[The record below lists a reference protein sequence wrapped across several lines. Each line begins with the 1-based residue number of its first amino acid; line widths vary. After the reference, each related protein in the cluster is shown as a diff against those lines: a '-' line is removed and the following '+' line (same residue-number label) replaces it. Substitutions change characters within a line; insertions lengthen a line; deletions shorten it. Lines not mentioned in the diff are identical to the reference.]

1 MHQRHV
7 NAVQRTPEEI
17 RSHYLAEKDL
27 ANQLR
32 LSMPEERGALYL
44 TVYEELFRR
53 VPNHPILFRTVKPE
67 QKESAIRWQL
77 QFLQRFLKPSHSFV
91 EIGAGD
97 CTLALAVA
105 KRVKQ
110 VYAVDVSAKL
120 TESIIPPKN
129 FELRVSDGCSVDVPD
144 NSVDVAYSNQLMEHL
159 HPDDALRQVREVY
172 RALKPGGVYVCV
184 TPNRLGG
191 PYDISRYFDTVATG
205 LHLKEYTVTECSAP
219 LSLRWVCTGPIL
231 CWRPGSLFRPSARGD
246 ARLRVYARDATTRL
260 PPKIVRFDTHAAR
273 HDDPTCGDEGL
284 KGRRQKRQV
293 HRSRSLPT
301 SSYLRSAFH
310 FPYPAN

>member
-120 TESIIPPKN
+120 TESIIAPKN

-205 LHLKEYTVTECSAP
+205 LHLKEYTVTECSA
-219 LSLRWVCTGPIL
+219 
-231 CWRPGSLFRPSARGD
+231 LFRSVGFARVRSYVGARG
-246 ARLRVYARDATTRL
+246 VYFGPPLGAMRAFESMLETL
-260 PPKIVRFDTHAAR
+260 PHGF
-273 HDDPTCGDEGL
+273 
-284 KGRRQKRQV
+284 RQKLCDSIPMRPIMMIRLV
-293 HRSRSLPT
+293 GT
-301 SSYLRSAFH
+301 KV
-310 FPYPAN
+310 

>member
-32 LSMPEERGALYL
+32 SSLPEERGALYL

-53 VPNHPILFRTVKPE
+53 VPNHPILFRTVNPA
-67 QKESAIRWQL
+67 QKQKMIRWQM
-77 QFLQRFLKPSHSFV
+77 QFLRRFLKPSHSFL

-97 CTLALAVA
+97 CALALAVA
-105 KRVKQ
+105 EIVAK

-120 TESIIPPKN
+120 TESITPPKN

-144 NSVDVAYSNQLMEHL
+144 NTVDVAYSNQLMEHL
-159 HPDDALRQVREVY
+159 HPDDALRQVHEVY

-205 LHLKEYTVTECSAP
+205 LHLKEYTVTDSSA
-219 LSLRWVCTGPIL
+219 
-231 CWRPGSLFRPSARGD
+231 LFRQVGFARVRAYIGARG
-246 ARLRVYARDATTRL
+246 VYLGPPLIAMRAFETALETL
-260 PPKIVRFDTHAAR
+260 PHGF
-273 HDDPTCGDEGL
+273 
-284 KGRRQKRQV
+284 RQKLCDSMPMR
-293 HRSRSLPT
+293 
-301 SSYLRSAFH
+301 
-310 FPYPAN
+310 PAMMIRLVGTKL

>member
-1 MHQRHV
+1 MSVITMHQRHV

-17 RSHYLAEKDL
+17 RNHYLAETDL
-27 ANQLR
+27 ATQLK
-32 LSMPEERGALYL
+32 SSKPEERGALYL

-67 QKESAIRWQL
+67 QRRRAIQWQL
-77 QFLQRFLKPSHSFV
+77 QFLRRFLKPSQSFL

-97 CTLALAVA
+97 CALALEVA
-105 KRVKQ
+105 KMVAK

-120 TESIIPPKN
+120 TESIARPDN
-129 FELRVSDGCSVDVPD
+129 FELCISDGSSVDVPD

-191 PYDISRYFDTVATG
+191 PYDISRNFDKVATG
-205 LHLKEYTVTECSAP
+205 LHLKEYTVTDSSELFRLVGFARVRPYVGARGVYVGPP
-219 LSLRWVCTGPIL
+219 LS
-231 CWRPGSLFRPSARGD
+231 AM
-246 ARLRVYARDATTRL
+246 RVFETMLERL
-260 PPKIVRFDTHAAR
+260 PHGFRLKVCDTMPMR
-273 HDDPTCGDEGL
+273 PIMMIRLVGTKL
-284 KGRRQKRQV
+284 
-293 HRSRSLPT
+293 
-301 SSYLRSAFH
+301 
-310 FPYPAN
+310 